1 MTRGGNRVPAA
12 IQVAALSDLG
22 CVRTNNEDNFGYDS
36 ANGLYVLCDG
46 MGGSAAGEVA
56 SAIACDTVIKV
67 FSEQPAE
74 TPVEVRLSLAIR
86 AANEMVC
93 RAGRQTEYEGMG
105 TTMVAAA
112 LQDSKLVLGNVG
124 DSRAF
129 ILQNGVCMQL
139 TVDHSYINELI
150 RGGTVTLED
159 SHTVDLQGME
169 SVITRA
175 IGAANDVQPDFFAI
189 DLREGDIILL
199 ASDGLTRYA
208 AAPRIAELVD
218 PGNLETSCRRL
229 IDEAKSLGGADNVT
243 CLLLRYSAA
252 ADAST

>member
-1 MTRGGNRVPAA
+1 MTAT
-12 IQVAALSDLG
+12 IQIAALSDAG
-22 CVRTNNEDNFGYDS
+22 CVRPNNEDNFGYD
-36 ANGLYVLCDG
+36 AAHGLYVLCDG

-56 SAIACDTVIKV
+56 SAIACDTAIKV
-67 FSEQPAE
+67 FAEQPAE

-93 RAGRQTEYEGMG
+93 RSARQAEYQGMG

-112 LQDSKLVLGNVG
+112 LQGSKLLLGNVG
-124 DSRAF
+124 DSRAYV
-129 ILQNGVCMQL
+129 LQNGVCMQL
-139 TVDHSYINELI
+139 TVDHSYLNELI
-150 RGGTVTLED
+150 RSGAVTLED

-175 IGAANDVQPDFFAI
+175 IGAASDVQPDFFAI
-189 DLREGDIILL
+189 ELREGDIVLL

-208 AAPRIAELVD
+208 ASPRIAELVD
-218 PGNLETSCRRL
+218 PDDLETSCRRL
-229 IDEAKSLGGADNVT
+229 IEEAKSLGGADNVT

-252 ADAST
+252 AEA